1 MKWYLIILT
10 VLLLLSE
17 FSTYGTITVEFVFKF
32 IFWWVVGLAVSGVV
46 RLFRHMGKGYAEQMW
61 PEEEVDKT
69 E

>member
-1 MKWYLIILT
+1 MKWYLLILT

-17 FSTYGTITVEFVFKF
+17 YSAYGAITVEFVPKF

-46 RLFRHMGKGYAEQMW
+46 KLFRYMGKGYAKQMW
-61 PEEEVDKT
+61 PDEEVDKQ